1 MLSVK
6 TNENIICKIIKKFFR
21 KMLTFRKKGV
31 NIYFVNG
38 NGPVAQLDRA
48 TPF

>member
-1 MLSVK
+1 
-6 TNENIICKIIKKFFR
+6 
-21 KMLTFRKKGV
+21 MLTIVKKRARILIV
-31 NIYFVNG
+31 DG